1 VDWRD
6 RQRVQVSRGVAGR
19 ETAVLLVAMTEVS
32 VHASNHLNDEML
44 IWSTVQNETWQ
55 KCRSE

>member
-1 VDWRD
+1 
-6 RQRVQVSRGVAGR
+6 VSRGVAGR